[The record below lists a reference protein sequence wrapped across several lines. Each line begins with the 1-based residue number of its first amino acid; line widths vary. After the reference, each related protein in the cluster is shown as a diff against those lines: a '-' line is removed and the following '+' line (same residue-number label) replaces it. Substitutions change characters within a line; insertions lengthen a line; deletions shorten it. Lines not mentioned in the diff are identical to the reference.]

1 MKFLKK
7 LFSGLSGGA
16 SEDTFSFYLECAKC
30 GEKIEVRINR
40 RADLASEYRDMG
52 ESGPAYILR
61 KEVLGNNCP
70 NIIEVSME
78 FDRGRKVTSRDVRGG
93 KFVEVEEGEA

>member
-7 LFSGLSGGA
+7 LFSGLSGGT
-16 SEDTFSFYLECAKC
+16 SGDTFSFYLECAKC
-30 GEKIEVRINR
+30 REKIEVRINR
-40 RADLASEYRDMG
+40 RTDLANEYRETG

-78 FDRGRKVTSRDVRGG
+78 FDRGRKITSRDVRGG
-93 KFVEVEEGEA
+93 KFVQDENTH